1 MKMLSIVAAA
11 AGVIAL
17 LLAVIVVLAHSY
29 ILGVTG
35 AGYLRGA
42 TALFLLALVIMG
54 YDRCYCQ
61 KK

>member
-1 MKMLSIVAAA
+1 MKILSIVAAVG
-11 AGVIAL
+11 GVVAL
-17 LLAVIVVLAHSY
+17 LLAVIVVLAQSY

-35 AGYLRGA
+35 AGYLRAA

>member
-1 MKMLSIVAAA
+1 MKILSIIVALG
-11 AGVIAL
+11 GVVAL
-17 LLAVIVVLAHSY
+17 VFSIIDIFAHTY

-42 TALFLLALVIMG
+42 SALFLLALVIIA
-54 YDRCYCQ
+54 YDKCFSC